1 MKKIIVPTDFSP
13 TAEKAQDFSVQTA
26 KLFDAEV
33 TLLHSFEIEKFMTA
47 DYAGYNKDF
56 VIDMVNQIERNLDR
70 AKKYALDLDE
80 VEVQTYLSSYDLN
93 TAIKKLVD
101 EKKAD
106 LIVMGTIGQGGIG
119 ERLWGTKTSS
129 FIGKTETPVMVIPY
143 NYKWKKPSK
152 ILFLTNQFEKDTKI
166 LNYIFEW
173 AGLYMAN
180 VEIGVFTDVDGDKI
194 EKFFKNKEKL
204 EEYEAFIK
212 AEYYENTIASQ
223 HLIGHEFEE
232 TLNEYIEENEVD
244 MIVMVTYP
252 RGILGRLFNKSLT
265 KKMSYNTKIPLLAI
279 SAKEK

>member
-13 TAEKAQDFSVQTA
+13 TAEKAQNFAVQSA

-47 DYAGYNKDF
+47 DYAGYNKNF

-119 ERLWGTKTSS
+119 RSLWGTRTSS
-129 FIGKTETPVMVIPY
+129 LIGKAKTPIMVIPY
-143 NYKWKKPSK
+143 NYTWKKPSK
-152 ILFLTNQFEKDTKI
+152 ILFLTNKFEKDPEI

-173 AGLYMAN
+173 AGLYTAN
-180 VEIGVFTDVDGDKI
+180 VEVGVFTDVDGDKA
-194 EKFFKNKEKL
+194 EKFFENKEKL
-204 EEYEAFIK
+204 EEYESFIK
-212 AEYYENTIASQ
+212 EEFYEKSIVSQ
-223 HLIGHEFEE
+223 HLVGYEFED
-232 TLNEYIEENEVD
+232 TLNEYIQENEVD
-244 MIVMVTYP
+244 MVVMVTYP
-252 RGILGRLFNKSLT
+252 RGILSRLFNKSLT
-265 KKMSYNTKIPLLAI
+265 KEMSYNTQIPLLAI
-279 SAKEK
+279 SAKG